1 MKINRKIQLVDIE
14 IKKVESEILEILDTA
29 DGMLHDIFRHGLSY
43 RSLPLETGL
52 FYSKMEADF
61 ARYRLE
67 IMSYNISEQKLAGE
81 QVDDEEYQEL
91 LKETKESYQ

>member
-1 MKINRKIQLVDIE
+1 
-14 IKKVESEILEILDTA
+14 
-29 DGMLHDIFRHGLSY
+29 
-43 RSLPLETGL
+43 
-52 FYSKMEADF
+52 MEADF